1 MIYMTQTETIHF
13 PFGTEQRPA
22 YIARPDGNGP
32 FPGVVVIHEIFGLN
46 ENIKDIAE
54 RFAVEGYIAL
64 AVDLMGERNRALCT
78 FNLIRSQLF
87 SPLENGGIR
96 ELKSALSYLQEQ
108 PGVDAKR
115 VGAIGFCMGGGFA
128 IAWAATDNR
137 LQAIAPYY
145 GANPRPLEAVKRSC
159 PVVGSYPEKD
169 FTAGSGRKLDA
180 ELTKDNIEHDI
191 KIYPNARH
199 SFFNDK
205 GPSYNAEAAE
215 DSWSRVLTFF
225 SVHLI

>member
-1 MIYMTQTETIHF
+1 MTQTQTIRF
-13 PFGTEQRPA
+13 PLGTEQRPG
-22 YIARPDGNGP
+22 YLARPEGEGP
-32 FPGVVVIHEIFGLN
+32 FPGVIVIHEIFGLN
-46 ENIKDIAE
+46 ENIKEIAD
-54 RFAVEGYIAL
+54 RFAAEGYVAL
-64 AVDLMGERNRALCT
+64 AVDLFAERNRALCM

-87 SPLENGGIR
+87 SPLENDGVR
-96 ELKSALSYLQEQ
+96 ELKSALSYLSEQ

-128 IAWAATDNR
+128 IAWACTDNR

-169 FTAGSGRKLDA
+169 FTAGAGRKLDA

-191 KIYPNARH
+191 KVYPDSRH

-205 GPSYNAEAAE
+205 GSAYNAEAAQ

>member
-1 MIYMTQTETIHF
+1 MSLTQTVHF
-13 PFGTEQRPA
+13 PFGAEQRPG
-22 YIARPDGNGP
+22 YIARPEGNGP
-32 FPGVVVIHEIFGLN
+32 FPGVVVIHEIYGLN
-46 ENIKDIAE
+46 DNIKDIAE
-54 RFAVEGYIAL
+54 RFATEGYVAL
-64 AVDLMGERNRALCT
+64 AVDLFGERNRALCM
-78 FNLIRSQLF
+78 FNILRSQLF

-96 ELKSALSYLQEQ
+96 ELKSALTYLEEQ

-115 VGAIGFCMGGGFA
+115 IGAIGFCMGGGIA
-128 IAWAATDNR
+128 IAWATSDNR

-145 GANPRPLEAVKRSC
+145 GTNPRPLEAVKRLC

-169 FTAGSGRKLDA
+169 FTAGAARKLDT
-180 ELTKDNIEHDI
+180 ELTKNNIEHDI
-191 KIYPNARH
+191 KIYPGAQH

-205 GPSYNAEAAE
+205 GRAYNEEAAQ

>member
-1 MIYMTQTETIHF
+1 MTQTQTVHF
-13 PFGTEQRPA
+13 PFATEQRPG
-22 YIARPDGNGP
+22 YLARPDGEGP

-46 ENIKDIAE
+46 ENIKEIAD
-54 RFAVEGYIAL
+54 RFAAEGYVAL
-64 AVDLMGERNRALCT
+64 AVDLFAERNRALCI
-78 FNLIRSQLF
+78 FNVLRSQLF

-96 ELKSALSYLQEQ
+96 ELKSALTYLGEQ

-115 VGAIGFCMGGGFA
+115 IGAIGFCMGGGFA
-128 IAWAATDNR
+128 IAWASTDNR

-169 FTAGSGRKLDA
+169 FTAGAGRKLDA

-205 GPSYNAEAAE
+205 GPAYNAEAAQ

>member
-1 MIYMTQTETIHF
+1 MTQTQTVRF
-13 PFGTEQRPA
+13 PLGTEQRPG
-22 YIARPDGNGP
+22 YLARPEGEGP
-32 FPGVVVIHEIFGLN
+32 FPGVIVIHEIFGLN
-46 ENIKDIAE
+46 ENIKEIAD
-54 RFAVEGYIAL
+54 RFAAEGYVAL
-64 AVDLMGERNRALCT
+64 AVDLFAERNRALCM

-87 SPLENGGIR
+87 SPLENNGVR
-96 ELKSALSYLQEQ
+96 ELKSALSYLSEQ

-128 IAWAATDNR
+128 IAWACTDNR

-169 FTAGSGRKLDA
+169 FTAGAGRKLDA

-191 KIYPNARH
+191 KIYPDSRH

-205 GPSYNAEAAE
+205 GSAYNAEAAQ

>member
-1 MIYMTQTETIHF
+1 MTQTQTVHF
-13 PFGTEQRPA
+13 PFGTEQRPG
-22 YIARPDGNGP
+22 YLARPDGNGP
-32 FPGVVVIHEIFGLN
+32 FPGVDVIHEIFGLN
-46 ENIKDIAE
+46 ENIKEIAE
-54 RFAVEGYIAL
+54 RFAAEGYVAL
-64 AVDLMGERNRALCT
+64 AVDLFGERNRALCM
-78 FNLIRSQLF
+78 FNLLRSQLF

-96 ELKSALSYLQEQ
+96 ELKSALTYLEDQ

-115 VGAIGFCMGGGFA
+115 VGAIGFCMGGGYA
-128 IAWAATDNR
+128 IAWASTDNR

-145 GANPRPLEAVKRSC
+145 GSNPRPLEAVKRSC

-169 FTAGSGRKLDA
+169 FTAGAARKLDA
-180 ELTKDNIEHDI
+180 ELTKNNIEHDI

-205 GPSYNAEAAE
+205 GSAYNAEAAQ

-225 SVHLI
+225 SVHLF

>member
-1 MIYMTQTETIHF
+1 MTQTQTVHF
-13 PFGTEQRPA
+13 PFGTEQRPG
-22 YIARPDGNGP
+22 YLARPDGNGP

-46 ENIKDIAE
+46 ENIKEIAD
-54 RFAVEGYIAL
+54 RFAAEGYVAL
-64 AVDLMGERNRALCT
+64 AVDLFGERNRVLCM
-78 FNLIRSQLF
+78 FNVLRSQLF

-96 ELKSALSYLQEQ
+96 ELKSALTYLEAQ
-108 PGVDAKR
+108 PGVDEKR

-128 IAWAATDNR
+128 IAWAASDNR

-145 GANPRPLEAVKRSC
+145 GTNPRPLEAVKRLC

-169 FTAGSGRKLDA
+169 FTAGAARKLDA
-180 ELTKDNIEHDI
+180 ELTKNNIEHDI

-199 SFFNDK
+199 SFFNNK
-205 GPSYNAEAAE
+205 GPAYNAEAAQ

-225 SVHLI
+225 SVHLV

>member
-1 MIYMTQTETIHF
+1 MTQAETIHF
-13 PFGTEQRPA
+13 PFGTEQRPS

-46 ENIKDIAE
+46 ENIKEIAE
-54 RFAVEGYIAL
+54 RFATEGYVAL
-64 AVDLMGERNRALCT
+64 AVDLFGERNRALCM
-78 FNLIRSQLF
+78 FNVIRSQLF
-87 SPLENGGIR
+87 SPLENEGIR

-169 FTAGSGRKLDA
+169 FTAGAGRKLDA
-180 ELTKDNIEHDI
+180 ELTKNNIEHDI

-205 GPSYNAEAAE
+205 GPAYNAGAAE

-225 SVHLI
+225 SVHLT

>member
-1 MIYMTQTETIHF
+1 MTQTQTVHF
-13 PFGTEQRPA
+13 AFGTEQRPG
-22 YIARPDGNGP
+22 YLARPDGNGP
-32 FPGVVVIHEIFGLN
+32 FPSVVVIHEIFGLN
-46 ENIKDIAE
+46 QNIKDIAE
-54 RFAVEGYIAL
+54 RFATEGYVAL
-64 AVDLMGERNRALCT
+64 AVDLFGERNRALCI
-78 FNLIRSQLF
+78 FNVLRSQLF

-96 ELKSALSYLQEQ
+96 ELKSALNYLAEL
-108 PGVDAKR
+108 PEVDAKR

-169 FTAGSGRKLDA
+169 FTAGAGRKLDA
-180 ELTKDNIEHDI
+180 ELTKNNIEHDI

-205 GPSYNAEAAE
+205 GPAYNAEAAQ

-225 SVHLI
+225 STHLI

>member
-1 MIYMTQTETIHF
+1 MTQTQTVRF
-13 PFGTEQRPA
+13 SFGTEQRPA
-22 YIARPDGNGP
+22 YIARPDGEGP
-32 FPGVVVIHEIFGLN
+32 FPGVIVIHEIFGLN
-46 ENIKDIAE
+46 ENIKEIAD
-54 RFAVEGYIAL
+54 RFAAEGYVAL
-64 AVDLMGERNRALCT
+64 AVDLFAERNRAICM
-78 FNLIRSQLF
+78 FNVFRSLLL

-96 ELKSALSYLQEQ
+96 ELKSALTYLEEQ

-128 IAWAATDNR
+128 IGWACSDNR

-169 FTAGSGRKLDA
+169 FTAGAARKLDA
-180 ELTKDNIEHDI
+180 ELTKNNIEHDI
-191 KIYPNARH
+191 KIYPDARH

-205 GPSYNAEAAE
+205 GSAYNAEAAQ